1 MDNSSSA
8 EIEIFLKKQTFQMW
22 QRYTKVTI
30 LKIWQKNYKMSNA
43 REFARPPGGGGIK
56 W

>member
-22 QRYTKVTI
+22 QRYSKVRFFKYPLEHVLSCVTKLLELHGRTT
-30 LKIWQKNYKMSNA
+30 
-43 REFARPPGGGGIK
+43 
-56 W
+56 